1 MNLSLQ
7 GIGMTSLRTR
17 ERMIKRL
24 SEQGIHNKK
33 ILEIMRD
40 TPRHIFMDEALASR
54 AYEDTA
60 LPIGYNQTISQPYIV
75 AKMTELLLGST
86 GHLAK
91 VLEIGTG
98 CGYQTAILAQL
109 VDHVY
114 SIERILPLQ
123 RKAKGYLWDLK
134 LTNISYLYNDGNLGW
149 PDYAPFDG
157 ILASAAPAEIPL
169 ILLQQLAIGGVMVI
183 PIGTSGQQTLQRVT
197 RKTSGYDI
205 EELEAV
211 TFVPFFIRKRINKN
225 VNAQVIFISKRSRPK
240 VQYVNAK

>member
-1 MNLSLQ
+1 MNSSLQ

-24 SEQGIHNKK
+24 SEQGIRNNK

-54 AYEDTA
+54 AYEDTS

-75 AKMTELLLGST
+75 AKMTELLLGMA
-86 GHLAK
+86 GHLGK

-109 VDHVY
+109 ADHVY
-114 SIERILPLQ
+114 SVERILPLQ
-123 RKAKGYLWDLK
+123 KKAKSNLWDLK
-134 LTNISYLYNDGNLGW
+134 LKNISYLYSDGSLGW

-157 ILASAAPAEIPL
+157 ILASAAPAEIPQG
-169 ILLQQLAIGGVMVI
+169 LLQQLAIGGVMVI
-183 PIGTSGQQTLQRVT
+183 PIGKSGNQSLQRVT
-197 RKTSGYDI
+197 RNESGYHI
-205 EELEAV
+205 EELESV
-211 TFVPFFIRKRINKN
+211 TFVPFLSGLKG
-225 VNAQVIFISKRSRPK
+225 
-240 VQYVNAK
+240 

>member
-1 MNLSLQ
+1 MNSSLQ

-75 AKMTELLLGST
+75 AKMTELLLGSAD
-86 GHLAK
+86 HLGK

-109 VDHVY
+109 VDRVY

-123 RKAKGYLWDLK
+123 RKAKGHIWDLK
-134 LTNISYLYNDGNLGW
+134 LKNISFLYGDGNLGW
-149 PDYAPFDG
+149 TDYAPFDG
-157 ILASAAPAEIPL
+157 ILASAAPSEIPPQ
-169 ILLQQLAIGGVMVI
+169 LLEQLAIGGVMVI
-183 PIGTSGQQTLQRVT
+183 PIGESGQQILHRVMRT
-197 RKTSGYDI
+197 ASGYEI
-205 EELEAV
+205 EKREAV
-211 TFVPFFIRKRINKN
+211 TFVPFLSGKE
-225 VNAQVIFISKRSRPK
+225 
-240 VQYVNAK
+240 

>member
-1 MNLSLQ
+1 MTRSLQ

-24 SEQGIHNKK
+24 SVQGIHNKK

-75 AKMTELLLGST
+75 AKMTELLLGSS
-86 GHLAK
+86 GHLGK

-123 RKAKGYLWDLK
+123 RKAKSYLWDLK
-134 LTNISYLYNDGNLGW
+134 LKNISFLYNDGNLGW

-157 ILASAAPAEIPL
+157 ILASAAPAEIPQQ
-169 ILLQQLAIGGVMVI
+169 LLQQLAIGGVMVI
-183 PIGTSGQQTLQRVT
+183 PIGQSGQQTLQRVT
-197 RKTSGYDI
+197 RTANGYDL

-211 TFVPFFIRKRINKN
+211 TFVPFLSGKE
-225 VNAQVIFISKRSRPK
+225 
-240 VQYVNAK
+240 

>member
-1 MNLSLQ
+1 MIQSLQ

-24 SEQGIHNKK
+24 TEQGISSNK
-33 ILEIMRD
+33 ILDVMRN

-75 AKMTELLLGST
+75 AKMTELLLASSGR
-86 GHLAK
+86 LAR

-114 SIERILPLQ
+114 SVERISPLQ
-123 RKAKGYLWDLK
+123 KKAKDRLWELK
-134 LTNISYLYNDGNLGW
+134 LKNVSYLHSDGGWGW
-149 PDYAPFDG
+149 PDHAPYDG
-157 ILASAAPAEIPL
+157 ILVAAAPPEIPEM
-169 ILLQQLAIGGVMVI
+169 LLQQMAVGGVMVI
-183 PIGTSGQQTLQRVT
+183 PIGKGGSQRLQRVT
-197 RKTSGYDI
+197 RTENGY
-205 EELEAV
+205 EVEKLEPV
-211 TFVPFFIRKRINKN
+211 IFVPFLSGRK
-225 VNAQVIFISKRSRPK
+225 
-240 VQYVNAK
+240 